1 MLRDSHCPSAIMA
14 SMHAHTLFSCR
25 LSPPPSPSPLPVC
38 TSRPQIPFHSV
49 PQCPLK
55 SLNPASSKPASLP
68 GPFLSTETATEAAI
82 HVLSASHCLL
92 IYPMWHRGPWPAGSC
107 VCAFHWQKALC
118 HAGLAGPEL
127 KTESYPK
134 AVCLHH
140 TQPLGLLRGPQTQ
153 GMRGTSKH
161 TSTHALRETH
171 PSQVAAG
178 GEYGQQF
185 GGPLQN
191 NF

>member
-1 MLRDSHCPSAIMA
+1 MPTHSSADSVHLLHPAPSQSA
-14 SMHAHTLFSCR
+14 
-25 LSPPPSPSPLPVC
+25 PPGHK
-38 TSRPQIPFHSV
+38 SRFHSM

-55 SLNPASSKPASLP
+55 SLSPASSKPASLP
-68 GPFLSTETATEAAI
+68 GPFLSTETTTEAAI
-82 HVLSASHCLL
+82 HVLSASRCLL

-140 TQPLGLLRGPQTQ
+140 TQPLRLLRGPQTQ

-161 TSTHALRETH
+161 TSTRALRETH

-178 GEYGQQF
+178 GE
-185 GGPLQN
+185 
-191 NF
+191 